1 MGGKK
6 PINADI
12 SRGSCRSRRGR
23 HDHHGKATQSSITD
37 HPTYSDKNEFSL
49 FSSFW
54 ILDSLGQDEVS
65 KSISYIATATPI
77 PSTTD
82 VIINDVETITADNND
97 NASDEFKKLS
107 KRLDKIYET
116 LNKLENKYNTKFPTN
131 QEEDTSLFST
141 HSSFASLNNIT
152 TTNNN
157 HNNSNQMTI
166 SNNINIDLNK
176 VLERLSTLEGRHSV
190 IQSKLSNL
198 DAAFEGSSSAVW
210 TKGCK
215 TLSQMINQYQSEHTV
230 PHSLPQTK
238 PTTDSIVPT
247 AKVSSQVP
255 SPIPTV
261 SLPSG
266 THQQT
271 TNAIIP
277 SFKPEQLDDTPTA
290 ASTTQDDDLQ
300 AATDLSNSQSARRK
314 ARRKKA
320 KAHSN
325 SKNLSDTIP
334 TEPFPDNYSP
344 ITTTAHHQ
352 QQQYSDPSC
361 PSQQHQHSSPA
372 SLPHINEQEQGQ
384 VYQYTEDPGE
394 DPKQYQYNGDDYNY
408 YNEDDGSVSFSL
420 FYSLYLTNHTF
431 LSLYTCRTDLNT

>member
-6 PINADI
+6 LMN
-12 SRGSCRSRRGR
+12 SGSCRSRRGR
-23 HDHHGKATQSSITD
+23 HDLHGKATQSSTD
-37 HPTYSDKNEFSL
+37 HPTYSTDKNEFSL

-82 VIINDVETITADNND
+82 VIINEIETITADNN
-97 NASDEFKKLS
+97 NENTSDEFKKLS

-116 LNKLENKYNTKFPTN
+116 LNKLENKYYTKFPTN
-131 QEEDTSLFST
+131 QAEGTSLFST
-141 HSSFASLNNIT
+141 HSSFASINHITT

-157 HNNSNQMTI
+157 HTNNTNQMTL
-166 SNNINIDLNK
+166 SSNINIDLNK

-215 TLSQMINQYQSEHTV
+215 TLSQMINQYQSDHTAPHTI
-230 PHSLPQTK
+230 PHSLPQSK

-255 SPIPTV
+255 YPIPTV
-261 SLPSG
+261 SLPSSA
-266 THQQT
+266 HKQT
-271 TNAIIP
+271 ANTIIP
-277 SFKPEQLDDTPTA
+277 TIKPEQLPDTLAATSTVTHEDD
-290 ASTTQDDDLQ
+290 QQ
-300 AATDLSNSQSARRK
+300 AVTDLSNSQSARRK

-325 SKNLSDTIP
+325 NKHLSESIP
-334 TEPFPDNYSP
+334 TEPFPDISSP
-344 ITTTAHHQ
+344 AAHYHQ
-352 QQQYSDPSC
+352 QQQYSDPACLS
-361 PSQQHQHSSPA
+361 PSQQHSSSAP
-372 SLPHINEQEQGQ
+372 LPLIDEQVQEQGQ
-384 VYQYTEDPGE
+384 IYQYTVDPGG
-394 DPKQYQYNGDDYNY
+394 DPNQYQYNGDDNNY

-420 FYSLYLTNHTF
+420 
-431 LSLYTCRTDLNT
+431 LYTL